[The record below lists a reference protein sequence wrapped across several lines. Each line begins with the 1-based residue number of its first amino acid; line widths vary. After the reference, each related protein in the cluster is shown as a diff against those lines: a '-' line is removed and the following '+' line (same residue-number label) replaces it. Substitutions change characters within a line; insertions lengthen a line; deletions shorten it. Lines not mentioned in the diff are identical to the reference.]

1 MHGACHLLIL
11 LVVSLFR
18 QIELRFDLLN
28 RGKWGKVVIAGQAS
42 NSGNC
47 PFNGRVTVMLQV
59 NIHAPGEFA
68 LDEVQPPQVGP
79 ADIVVDVASCGICG
93 SDLGYVAAGGLMGP
107 AQQPM
112 PLGHE
117 LAGTVSAMGGGNL
130 IGNGGTEGGFTPQ
143 LLVRNAVLDE
153 SVFILPHHI
162 SFELGALVEPLSVA
176 AHGVNQSG
184 AGADSKVLVLGAG
197 PIGLATIA
205 VLKYRGV
212 QNIVALDLSA
222 ERLARARE
230 LGAGAAVDASQ
241 GSIAD
246 LVMPIQGSSE
256 WFGMPVLDTDIF
268 IDATGVKS
276 VVEDVL
282 NNMKTGASL
291 VVVGL
296 HKEDIPVSFSNILAR
311 EITIKGSMGYPTEF
325 PEVIAM
331 LASGTLDLSPMVSHR
346 YPLQQF
352 EQAFI
357 MASNASVAAKVMV
370 TMS

>member
-1 MHGACHLLIL
+1 
-11 LVVSLFR
+11 
-18 QIELRFDLLN
+18 
-28 RGKWGKVVIAGQAS
+28 
-42 NSGNC
+42 
-47 PFNGRVTVMLQV
+47 MLQV

-107 AQQPM
+107 ALQPM

-117 LAGTVSAMGGGNL
+117 LAGTVSAMGDAVTGIELGQRVVVNPMGGGNL

-153 SVFILPHHI
+153 SVFILPDHI

-176 AHGVNQSG
+176 AHGINQSG

-212 QNIVALDLSA
+212 QNITVLDLSA

-241 GSIAD
+241 GSIAE
-246 LVMPIQGSSE
+246 LVMPSHGSSE

-311 EITIKGSMGYPTEF
+311 EITIKGSMGYPIEF

-331 LASGTLDLSPMVSHR
+331 LASGALDLSPMVSHR

-352 EQAFI
+352 EQAFT

>member
-1 MHGACHLLIL
+1 
-11 LVVSLFR
+11 
-18 QIELRFDLLN
+18 
-28 RGKWGKVVIAGQAS
+28 
-42 NSGNC
+42 
-47 PFNGRVTVMLQV
+47 MLQV

-68 LDEVQPPQVGP
+68 LDEVPPPQVGR
-79 ADIVVDVASCGICG
+79 ADVVVDVVSCGICG

-117 LAGTVSAMGGGNL
+117 LAGTVSAVGAGVVDIFVGQRVVVNPMAGGNL

-153 SVFILPHHI
+153 SVFVLPDCI
-162 SFELGALVEPLSVA
+162 SFDMGALVEPLAVA
-176 AHGVNQSG
+176 AHGINQAAAELG
-184 AGADSKVLVLGAG
+184 SKVLVMGAG

-222 ERLARARE
+222 ERLARARK
-230 LGAGAAVDASQ
+230 LGASATVDASQ
-241 GSIAD
+241 GSIAE
-246 LVMPIQGSSE
+246 LVMPIHGSCE

-268 IDATGVKS
+268 IDATGVRS

-296 HKEDIPVSFSNILAR
+296 HKEDIAVSFSNLLAR
-311 EITIKGSMGYPTEF
+311 EITIKGSMGYPVEF
-325 PEVIAM
+325 PQVIAM
-331 LASGTLDLSPMVSHR
+331 LASGALDLSSMVSHR
-346 YPLQQF
+346 YPLEQF
-352 EQAFI
+352 EQAFL
-357 MASNASVAAKVMV
+357 MASNTAEAAKVMV
-370 TMS
+370 SMS

>member
-1 MHGACHLLIL
+1 MH
-11 LVVSLFR
+11 
-18 QIELRFDLLN
+18 
-28 RGKWGKVVIAGQAS
+28 
-42 NSGNC
+42 
-47 PFNGRVTVMLQV
+47 QV
-59 NIHAPGEFA
+59 NIHAAGKFA
-68 LDEVQPPQVGP
+68 LDDVPAPQPGP
-79 ADIVVDVASCGICG
+79 ADIVVDVAACGICG
-93 SDLGYVAAGGLMGP
+93 SDLAYVAAGGLMGP
-107 AQQPM
+107 AEQPM

-117 LAGTVSAMGGGNL
+117 LAGTVSAKGAAVTGISVGQRVVINPMAGGNL

-153 SVFILPHHI
+153 SVFILPDAI

-176 AHGVNQSG
+176 AHGINQAG
-184 AGADSKVLVLGAG
+184 AGAESKVLVLGAG

-212 QNIVALDLSA
+212 KNIVALDLSA
-222 ERLARARE
+222 ERLARARA
-230 LGAGAAVDASQ
+230 LGADAVVDASQ
-241 GSIAD
+241 GAIAE

-256 WFGMPVLDTDIF
+256 WFGIPVLDTDIF
-268 IDATGVKS
+268 IDATGVKT

-282 NNMKTGASL
+282 NTMKTGASL
-291 VVVGL
+291 VVIGL
-296 HKEDIPVSFSNILAR
+296 HKEDIPVSFSNIMAR

-325 PEVIAM
+325 PQVIAM

-352 EQAFI
+352 ERAFT
-357 MASNASVAAKVMV
+357 MASNANAAAKVMV